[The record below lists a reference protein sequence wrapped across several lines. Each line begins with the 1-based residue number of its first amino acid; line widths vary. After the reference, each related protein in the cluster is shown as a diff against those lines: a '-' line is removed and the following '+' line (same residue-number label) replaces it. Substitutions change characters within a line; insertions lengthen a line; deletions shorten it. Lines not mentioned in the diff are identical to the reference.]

1 MFRMP
6 SFPRNPRRFS
16 IPLAGL
22 AVALWGC
29 GTVPEAPDAGGGA
42 SYKVGKPYQ
51 IDGVW
56 YYPSADP
63 DYDETGTAS
72 WYGEPFHGRKTAN
85 GEIYDMN
92 ALTAAHKTLPMPVQV
107 KVTNLENGRSLVLR
121 VNDRGPFVAGRI
133 IDVSRRAAQLLDFQ
147 TQGTARVRV
156 QIVDGEADRAYA
168 ALDDSPPAAPLPAPD
183 GSAGADL
190 TESGGTGGARFV
202 QVGAYGEADN
212 AFAAVNALSDFES
225 VQIWRIV
232 TGGRVLYRV
241 RLGPFASSERAEAV
255 RREVAGRYPEAIV
268 VDGH

>member
-1 MFRMP
+1 MP
-6 SFPRNPRRFS
+6 SSPRSPRRFS
-16 IPLAGL
+16 ILLAGL

-29 GTVPEAPDAGGGA
+29 GTVPEAPDGGGA

-56 YYPSADP
+56 YHPSADP
-63 DYDETGTAS
+63 DYDETGIAS

-85 GEIYDMN
+85 GETYDMN

-147 TQGTARVRV
+147 AQGTARVRV
-156 QIVDGEADRAYA
+156 QIVDEGVDQAYA
-168 ALDDSPPAAPLPAPD
+168 ALDESPSAAPLPAPD
-183 GSAGADL
+183 GGADL
-190 TESGGTGGARFV
+190 TESSGAGGARFV

-232 TGGRVLYRV
+232 AGGQVLYRV

-268 VDGH
+268 VEGH